1 MKIRA
6 RIRLRHLAILVAGLI
21 VALPVLGLDCEM
33 ACAGMG
39 RGASPAA
46 LPPAHC
52 PAHQDSRGSGPAD
65 APSNPDRCGHHE
77 DSPAVKVAVEGAGAR
92 LAASTVA
99 DVPPPLSA
107 LPDRRIF
114 LADWSAPAQAR
125 SVRSLLSRVLRL

>member
-1 MKIRA
+1 MKIRT
-6 RIRLRHLAILVAGLI
+6 RIRLRSLAILVAGLT

-39 RGASPAA
+39 RGAPPDA

-65 APSNPDRCGHHE
+65 APSHPDRCGHHE
-77 DSPAVKVAVEGAGAR
+77 DSPAVKIAVEGAGAR

-114 LADWSAPAQAR
+114 LADWRAAAQAR
-125 SVRSLLSRVLRL
+125 SVSSLLSRALRL